1 MSVEWQEISP
11 VQVTVCIGMLL
22 IVFVAMQIS
31 MLEYRDKLYNEIL
44 KRKKEQR
51 RMMKGREREP
61 GTTSSSRTR
70 STRHARHSDGSR
82 YR

>member
-1 MSVEWQEISP
+1 
-11 VQVTVCIGMLL
+11 MLL
-22 IVFVAMQIS
+22 QIS

-51 RMMKGREREP
+51 RAMKVREKEA
-61 GTTSSSRTR
+61 GISSSSSRTR
-70 STRHARHSDGSR
+70 SSRHARHSDGSR

>member
-1 MSVEWQEISP
+1 
-11 VQVTVCIGMLL
+11 
-22 IVFVAMQIS
+22 MQIS

-51 RMMKGREREP
+51 RLMKGREKDL
-61 GTTSSSRTR
+61 GVSSSSRTR
-70 STRHARHSDGSR
+70 STRHARHSDGSK

>member
-1 MSVEWQEISP
+1 
-11 VQVTVCIGMLL
+11 
-22 IVFVAMQIS
+22 

-51 RMMKGREREP
+51 RAMKVREKEA
-61 GTTSSSRTR
+61 GLTSSSRTR
-70 STRHARHSDGSR
+70 SSRHARHSDGSK

>member
-1 MSVEWQEISP
+1 VVIDVLMQKLNCSF
-11 VQVTVCIGMLL
+11 TLL
-22 IVFVAMQIS
+22 DAVQIS

-51 RMMKGREREP
+51 RSMKGREKES
-61 GTTSSSRTR
+61 GVSSSSRTR
-70 STRHARHSDGSR
+70 STRHARHSDGGK

>member
-1 MSVEWQEISP
+1 VVIDVLMQKLNCSF
-11 VQVTVCIGMLL
+11 TLL
-22 IVFVAMQIS
+22 DAVQIS

-51 RMMKGREREP
+51 RLMKGREKES
-61 GTTSSSRTR
+61 GVSSSSRTR
-70 STRHARHSDGSR
+70 STRHARHSDGSK

>member
-1 MSVEWQEISP
+1 
-11 VQVTVCIGMLL
+11 ML
-22 IVFVAMQIS
+22 QIS

-51 RMMKGREREP
+51 RAQKVREKEA
-61 GTTSSSRTR
+61 GISSSRTR
-70 STRHARHSDGSR
+70 SSRHARHSDGSK

>member
-1 MSVEWQEISP
+1 MQKLNCSFTLWDA
-11 VQVTVCIGMLL
+11 L
-22 IVFVAMQIS
+22 QIS

-51 RMMKGREREP
+51 RLMKGREKES
-61 GTTSSSRTR
+61 GVSSSSRTR
-70 STRHARHSDGSR
+70 STRHGRHSDGSK

>member
-1 MSVEWQEISP
+1 MHYAVLSCVSARYGSNKFACVI
-11 VQVTVCIGMLL
+11 
-22 IVFVAMQIS
+22 QIS

-51 RMMKGREREP
+51 RLMKGREKEA
-61 GTTSSSRTR
+61 GISSSSRTR
-70 STRHARHSDGSR
+70 STRHARNSDGSR

>member
-1 MSVEWQEISP
+1 MQTQLIILDT
-11 VQVTVCIGMLL
+11 QNLML
-22 IVFVAMQIS
+22 QIS

-51 RMMKGREREP
+51 RAQKGREKEA
-61 GTTSSSRTR
+61 GISSSSRTR
-70 STRHARHSDGSR
+70 SSRHARHSDGSK